1 MNLYSDQFLCQKT
14 DYYLE
19 DHEYQNYQ
27 KLNLYWFV
35 GQLIENVSDHDV
47 AAVVVVVVVVVAA
60 AAAVEFLLEV
70 ALVVDQDYEP
80 DLRLFAV
87 FVVCDAVLVARATLE
102 AVERKLLV
110 REILNL
116 VDPKVQENKDDVWNE
131 RIDKDVQVVQTCE

>member
-1 MNLYSDQFLCQKT
+1 M
-14 DYYLE
+14 
-19 DHEYQNYQ
+19 
-27 KLNLYWFV
+27 

-47 AAVVVVVVVVVAA
+47 AAAVVVVVVVVVVAA

-116 VDPKVQENKDDVWNE
+116 VDPKV
-131 RIDKDVQVVQTCE
+131 